1 MRCLG
6 VDLHKRQ
13 FHVCYLAEG
22 PCEHREFMMEEL
34 PAFLLTLEMED
45 QVAVEATGNTHY
57 FVNEIESYVSKVV
70 VVNPR
75 QFRVIEDSIKKTD
88 YNDAE
93 LLARFLSF
101 DGLLPEV
108 KLPQKEASQVKSLAH
123 TRNKLVQLR
132 TALKN
137 KIHGIMTFHG
147 ILLKR
152 EALSSD
158 KGLDRALSA
167 DGLSVSA
174 RFEVEI
180 LVEQIRSLNA
190 SIKKIDAELEDRG
203 RRLKGHRNITSI
215 KGVGDKSASI
225 LLSVIGDIGNFPSRK
240 QLDSYFGIVP
250 KVRNSGDTVRH
261 GHISKQGS
269 KLGRTTLVQCTLIA
283 IRYSPY
289 LRSYY
294 ERLKS
299 KKGSGKA
306 IIATA
311 RKLLGTIYMLLS
323 EDLIFEDFES
333 GVLVKA
339 THS

>member
-1 MRCLG
+1 MRHIG
-6 VDLHKRQ
+6 VDLHKRH
-13 FHVCYLAEG
+13 FHVCYYSEG
-22 PCEHREFMMEEL
+22 ESEHREYKMDEL
-34 PAFLLTLEMED
+34 PRFVATLKAED
-45 QVAVEATGNTHY
+45 QIAVEATGNTRY
-57 FVNEIESYVSKVV
+57 FVNKVTDHVSKVV

-88 YNDAE
+88 HNDAE

-108 KLPQKEASQVKSLAH
+108 KLPEEKASQLKSLAH
-123 TRNKLVQLR
+123 TRNKFVQLR
-132 TALKN
+132 TTLKN
-137 KIHGIMTFHG
+137 KIHGILNFYG
-147 ILLKR
+147 ISLKK
-152 EALSSD
+152 EALSSN
-158 KGLDRALSA
+158 KGLQRVVSA
-167 DGLSVSA
+167 EGLSETA
-174 RFEVEI
+174 QFEVEV

-190 SIKKIDAELEDRG
+190 SIKKIDAELEERG
-203 RRLKGHRNITSI
+203 KSLKGHRNIISI
-215 KGVGDKSASI
+215 KGIGDKSAAI
-225 LLSVIGDIGNFPSRK
+225 LLSVIGDVHNFPSRK

-269 KLGRTTLVQCTLIA
+269 KLGRTTLVQCTLVA

-294 ERLKS
+294 ERLKR

-323 EDLIFEDFES
+323 EDLMFEDFEL
-333 GVLVKA
+333 GVIVKA
-339 THS
+339 